1 VTRLAN
7 LRDVAAGT
15 TRLRPGVLFR
25 SDAPHAGDLAP
36 ALEGWPPRTVL
47 DLRSAEEL
55 ANEHPLAQAGAEV
68 IVLPLAVQASLAGM
82 VDATARYD
90 GELGAMYRDIVAGA
104 APALVRAV
112 ALIAESDGP
121 VLVHCTMG
129 KDRTGLLVAAV
140 LAAVGEP
147 RERIVADYALTEA
160 NVPGVLE
167 RVRLADQDGS
177 LAAALERAIEERPW
191 LLQAPASAIEAALDL
206 WNEHP
211 GGAAGW
217 LQDRGVSP
225 QQLTR
230 LRERLLA

>member
-1 VTRLAN
+1 VTSLAN
-7 LRDVAAGT
+7 LRDVATGA

-55 ANEHPLAQAGAEV
+55 ANEHPLAEAGAEV
-68 IVLPLAVQASLAGM
+68 IGVPLAAQASLEGLA
-82 VDATARYD
+82 DAAARYG

-104 APALVRAV
+104 APALARAV

-121 VLVHCTMG
+121 VLIHCTMG

-147 RERIVADYALTEA
+147 RERIIADYALTEP
-160 NVPGVLE
+160 NVAGVLE
-167 RVRLADQDGS
+167 RVRLANPEGA
-177 LAAALERAIEERPW
+177 LAAALERTIDERPW
-191 LLQAPASAIEAALDL
+191 LLQAPASAIEAALNL
-206 WNEHP
+206 WDEHP